1 MENKCVKIGEF
12 GVFLNI
18 LCKIWGIWCRYIMCK
33 NWGIWCIPKYLGNIW
48 GIYGVILCIPKY
60 LGNIWGIYGEYLG
73 E

>member
-1 MENKCVKIGEF
+1 
-12 GVFLNI
+12 
-18 LCKIWGIWCRYIMCK
+18 MCK

-73 E
+73 NEERERGTGTRNGNV